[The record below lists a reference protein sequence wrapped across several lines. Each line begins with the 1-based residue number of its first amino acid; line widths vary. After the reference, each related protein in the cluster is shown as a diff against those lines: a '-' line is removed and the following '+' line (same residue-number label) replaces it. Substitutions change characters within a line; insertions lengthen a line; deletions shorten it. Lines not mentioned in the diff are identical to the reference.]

1 MQPPLPRKPVPHVT
15 IEKALHRHASPSTH
29 HPLEPADTAM
39 ESADGGA
46 APLVGTQDSRL
57 LRAWAEYHGAE
68 PATGQATASGPA
80 TVVVNDQGS
89 GLRFNFPG
97 TSKFRALTWEE
108 WLGHFVGADLV
119 FVFEIAP
126 PVGQSGARFGG
137 AFYHILSSA
146 DWGGKP
152 LAHVAEADEVHAQ
165 SGDE

>member
-15 IEKALHRHASPSTH
+15 IGKAPRHASASTH

-39 ESADGGA
+39 DGPDGGA
-46 APLVGTQDSRL
+46 AHLVGTQDTGL
-57 LRAWAEYHGAE
+57 LCAWAEHHGAE

-97 TSKFRALTWEE
+97 TSKFRGLTWEE
-108 WLGHFVGADLV
+108 WLAHFVGADLV
-119 FVFEIAP
+119 FVFEISP
-126 PVGQSGARFGG
+126 PAGQSGARFGG
-137 AFYHILSSA
+137 AFYRIVTSA
-146 DWGGKP
+146 DWGNKP
-152 LAHVAEADEVHAQ
+152 LAHLTTPDGAASQ